1 MNKNLKN
8 MTSLNAKASS
18 NIMAPTS
25 SQNHFDVQI
34 ARNKGKSHLFL
45 NKAVLDVGL
54 YFCVVKC
61 HQWKNK
67 QKQDLPS
74 RMLPQSPSGRVRTR
88 ILSLEPAHRMS
99 SSDCCET
106 VIVTTPDQAEC
117 DKFSHLPLA
126 SPPHRPSATP

>member
-67 QKQDLPS
+67 VNIDMYIGTLGIMPS
-74 RMLPQSPSGRVRTR
+74 
-88 ILSLEPAHRMS
+88 
-99 SSDCCET
+99 
-106 VIVTTPDQAEC
+106 
-117 DKFSHLPLA
+117 
-126 SPPHRPSATP
+126 